1 MINSITVKLYE
12 RTETGKDEL
21 GEAIYQEQP
30 IYVPGVLVTPASA
43 DAIVSDLQLYG
54 RRSVYEL
61 CIPKGDAH
69 EWEGCRVEFFGKVFR
84 AFTPLERWIES
95 NVPLRWNA
103 KIRVER
109 YE

>member
-1 MINSITVKLYE
+1 MLKTITVRLYQ
-12 RTETGKDEL
+12 RTETGVDEL
-21 GEAIYQEQP
+21 GEPVYEERP
-30 IYVPGVLVTPASA
+30 VFVPGVLVAPASA
-43 DAIVSDLQLYG
+43 EAIVSDLQLYG

-69 EWEGCRVEFFGKVFR
+69 EWEGCRIEFFGKMFL
-84 AFTPLERWIES
+84 AFTPLERWIEG